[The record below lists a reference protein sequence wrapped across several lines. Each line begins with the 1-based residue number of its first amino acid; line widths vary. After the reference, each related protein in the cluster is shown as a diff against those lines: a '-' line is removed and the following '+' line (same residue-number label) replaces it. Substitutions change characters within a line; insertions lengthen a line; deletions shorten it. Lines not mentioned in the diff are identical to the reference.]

1 MSGKASNI
9 PMWIITRVTAF
20 AINCLLAYLAF
31 EFAIKAIAWLGYVPS
46 YEDTPGFY
54 KKVGL
59 LICIPTFSYVI
70 YWTHEF
76 KYELEEKRLQ
86 IDLQPV
92 RIEPL
97 LTQRIDNSLASLPR
111 NGGSGLIKDI

>member
-1 MSGKASNI
+1 
-9 PMWIITRVTAF
+9 MWIIARVTAL

-46 YEDTPGFY
+46 YEDTPDFY

-59 LICIPTFSYVI
+59 FIGIPTVVYVV

-92 RIEPL
+92 RVEPL
-97 LTQRIDNSLASLPR
+97 LTQQVDHSLPALPR
-111 NGGSGLIKDI
+111 NGGSSLIEDI